1 MKGVYRIC
9 RLGLGLAVILASGV
23 LQSSGFAQ
31 LPAPP
36 RSDGPAFGHSTAPDF
51 ETSLEDDSVEP
62 FVTQTEEA
70 VEEPVV
76 PPVPDLAA
84 SAPYLNPPPQQ
95 QQQQR
100 APAVSYGRC
109 PPSDCFRLQL
119 APAGLLY
126 KAYLAGEKEPRISSA
141 WLAPRQG
148 NIVWE
153 NTLGGRVGVI
163 RYGNSNPLRPQG
175 FQFDLEGA
183 VMARVDPQ
191 ADSAPLIASD
201 YRIGLL
207 GTWRVE
213 DTAIKAGYYHLSSHV
228 GDEYLINNPGFD
240 RLNYVRDSLIVGV
253 TEYFADDDW
262 SVYGEFAYAF
272 NAEDGAEPIE
282 LQYGVQWAPM
292 VTGWP
297 GTPYAAINGHT
308 REDFGWITSVNVMAG
323 WLWRSKYTNR
333 TLRVGMQ
340 YYDGPSMQWEF
351 VNQHESLLGGG
362 IWFDY

>member
-1 MKGVYRIC
+1 MKGVFRHC
-9 RLGLGLAVILASGV
+9 RFSLGLAAFLFIGL
-23 LQSSGFAQ
+23 LQSAASAQ
-31 LPAPP
+31 FPAPP
-36 RSDGPAFGHSTAPDF
+36 RRSSLPGHTTAPQIRPEELFNGESPAFIAPAA
-51 ETSLEDDSVEP
+51 SSINEP
-62 FVTQTEEA
+62 ML
-70 VEEPVV
+70 
-76 PPVPDLAA
+76 PPVPEPSIESPNLR
-84 SAPYLNPPPQQ
+84 PQPPLPPQSQYQ
-95 QQQQR
+95 QYRQ
-100 APAVSYGRC
+100 C
-109 PPSDCFRLQL
+109 TPSDGFRLQL
-119 APAGLLY
+119 APAGLMY
-126 KAYLAGEKEPRISSA
+126 KTYLAGEKEPRISSA

-148 NIVWE
+148 NVVWE
-153 NTLGGRVGVI
+153 NTLGGRVGVL
-163 RYGNSNPLRPQG
+163 RYGNTNPLRPQG

-207 GTWRVE
+207 GTWRYD
-213 DTAIKAGYYHLSSHV
+213 DTAVKAGYYHLSSHA
-228 GDEYLINNPGFD
+228 GDEFLINNPGFA
-240 RLNYVRDSLIVGV
+240 RINYVRDSLIVGL

-282 LQYGVQWAPM
+282 LQYGIQYAPM

-323 WLWRSKYTNR
+323 WLWRSKWTNR

-351 VNQHESLLGGG
+351 ANTNESLLGGG